1 MPDEHTTD
9 PYYQLVLETTNAIVS
24 MSRAIEAHD
33 GTLGEVK
40 TLLGEVKTVLSR
52 IAAAE
57 EAENQAQ
64 AGRWADVKAAIATLY
79 ANTIVSG
86 ALALAL
92 SMLAIGL
99 VLWILS
105 LLGVDTAQVVPW
117 IKGAPP

>member
-1 MPDEHTTD
+1 MPDDHATD
-9 PYYQLVLETTNAIVS
+9 PYYQLVLETTNAIVT

-33 GTLGEVK
+33 GTLGETKVLLGDVK
-40 TLLGEVKTVLSR
+40 TLLAR

-57 EAENQAQ
+57 EAANQAQ
-64 AGRWADVKAAIATLY
+64 AGRWSDVKAAVAALY

-105 LLGVDTAQVVPW
+105 LLGVDVDQVIPW
-117 IKGAPP
+117 VKGTPP